1 MTTTPPSPWD
11 DLTIPPHARKRGV
24 TLNLYDQLS
33 AYVPKRPGAYLRISS
48 DRFGLE
54 AGVDRQNDD
63 AEDTRA
69 RLGWAP
75 FAKVYRENDTSAFK
89 KRKVIR
95 PDGSIDWVVL
105 RPKFRQLL
113 ADLADGVIDGV
124 IFYDLDRLVRQPR
137 DLEDLIDIVE
147 YVQHPVVGATGGR
160 MNLIND
166 NDRHMARMMCVM
178 ALKSS
183 EDTARRVA
191 RMHLAAA
198 QQGKVQGR
206 IAYGWI
212 RSGPDKGRHLPEEAG
227 VVRALF
233 AGCLIGETAY
243 SLAAGLN
250 ARGIPAP
257 QADRWSSTTVNKM
270 LRNPRYAGM
279 ASYGGKHRIEPA
291 LEWDGWSHVLFDDD
305 GHPLLGN
312 WDPIIDPKDWS
323 RVQFELQ
330 LRRQASGI
338 PAGSS
343 RPPVTPKYLLSG
355 ILRCGKCGRGL
366 VSNLDRK
373 KKYRT
378 YRCPPSAHGGCG
390 GIHIAAGTTEKAVER
405 ALTTY
410 FEQLLATMRHQHRH
424 DDTAPDTQLINTRSA
439 LAAEHARKQD
449 LMRRWA
455 DNTLAQTALTEDDFF
470 QLIHAINKKI
480 ATLQDLLAAAEA
492 STPTTAPPPDADQWL
507 HGTVNQRRTLI
518 RRYLHGITVQPA
530 PKAHV
535 FNRTHIVHERLQPHW
550 RTAEE
555 LAA

>member
-1 MTTTPPSPWD
+1 
-11 DLTIPPHARKRGV
+11 
-24 TLNLYDQLS
+24 
-33 AYVPKRPGAYLRISS
+33 
-48 DRFGLE
+48 
-54 AGVDRQNDD
+54 
-63 AEDTRA
+63 
-69 RLGWAP
+69 
-75 FAKVYRENDTSAFK
+75 
-89 KRKVIR
+89 
-95 PDGSIDWVVL
+95 
-105 RPKFRQLL
+105 
-113 ADLADGVIDGV
+113 
-124 IFYDLDRLVRQPR
+124 
-137 DLEDLIDIVE
+137 
-147 YVQHPVVGATGGR
+147 
-160 MNLIND
+160 
-166 NDRHMARMMCVM
+166 MMCVM

-212 RSGPDKGRHLPEEAG
+212 RSGPDKGRHLPEEAS

-390 GIHIAAGTTEKAVER
+390 GIHIAADTTEKAVER

-424 DDTAPDTQLINTRSA
+424 DDTAQDTQLTNTRSA

-455 DNTLAQTALTEDDFF
+455 DNTLSQTALTEDDFF

-480 ATLQDLLAAAEA
+480 ATLQDFLAAAEA
-492 STPTTAPPPDADQWL
+492 STPTTAPPS
-507 HGTVNQRRTLI
+507 RR
-518 RRYLHGITVQPA
+518 RPVAARDRQPA
-530 PKAHV
+530 PHSHPPLPPRHHRPASPQG
-535 FNRTHIVHERLQPHW
+535 TRLQPHPHRP
-550 RTAEE
+550 RTSPTPLANRRGTRRLNLTEGGLRRPADRSPPPSTSCSQLDQHLAQPHPLQLPHRRCPAQE
-555 LAA
+555 LLHPLPLARTQVLPSPRANPRQVLAPEIRHRPTTTHHESPHPSAHE